1 MSNGNPVLLLC
12 PVYFPSTYFFSFSP
26 CYSVSVISS
35 LPLCKMRDR
44 QGDHRQ
50 NDGRSFPLFSRWRGL
65 PGPGP
70 QSAAWGEVWERWGR
84 VPSPVLAS
92 RLPWVPSSFS
102 PLISEGRQAVDY
114 REALPNSEVIPRASP
129 MPTVIVRVGTLNVF
143 YHLVT

>member
-12 PVYFPSTYFFSFSP
+12 PVCFPSTYFFSFSP

-35 LPLCKMRDR
+35 FTPVQNER
-44 QGDHRQ
+44 QTR
-50 NDGRSFPLFSRWRGL
+50 RPPPKRWALFSPWRGL

-102 PLISEGRQAVDY
+102 PLISEERQAVDY